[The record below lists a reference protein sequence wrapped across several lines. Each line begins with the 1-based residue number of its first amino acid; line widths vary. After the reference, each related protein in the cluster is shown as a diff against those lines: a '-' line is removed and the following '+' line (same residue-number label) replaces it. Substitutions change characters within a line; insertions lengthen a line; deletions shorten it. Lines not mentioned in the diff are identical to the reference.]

1 MLSLSDYLAGIPL
14 FLAYFFTALALTA
27 VYVFIYTK
35 ITPHDEIALIKE
47 NKPAASTAMAG
58 SLLGF
63 VIPLGS
69 VIANSQDLMDMVL
82 WGAVA
87 LIVQVCT
94 FFFLRLFFPKISER
108 IANNEL
114 ASGIWLG
121 AISLSA
127 GILNAAC
134 MTY

>member
-1 MLSLSDYLAGIPL
+1 MLSFSDYLAGFPL
-14 FLAYFFTALALTA
+14 FLAYFFTALALTVA
-27 VYVFIYTK
+27 YVFIYTK
-35 ITPHDEIALIKE
+35 ITPHNEIALIKE
-47 NKPAASTAMAG
+47 NKPSASVAMAG

-63 VIPLGS
+63 VTPLAS
-69 VIANSQDLMDMVL
+69 AIANSQDLMDMLL
-82 WGAVA
+82 WGVVA
-87 LIVQVCT
+87 FMVQISA
-94 FFFLRLFFPKISER
+94 FFFLRLFFPKISAR